1 MILMK
6 NLLFHKK
13 RPSPIPSLT
22 RERRKKL
29 SNQSSLR
36 NVRNMLLL
44 FLCKQTTPSI
54 NGDAKCVIHVNDAL
68 LRQIM

>member
-22 RERRKKL
+22 RERKKIIK
-29 SNQSSLR
+29 SNFTEW
-36 NVRNMLLL
+36 NMLFL
-44 FLCKQTTPSI
+44 FLCKQTPPSI